1 MVSVTSY
8 TYPTETENDN
18 SQFQSQTQSQGLSQS
33 LRDSIEGNIA
43 AFDAM
48 EQSGLLDNCRTLSK
62 DATFREVFRNIL
74 LYILDSFHI
83 YRHDISGKL
92 VSYFHVTPESANANY
107 KTWIATTGMDSYIK
121 IEQTGSDKFKVTDVY
136 RELNSKSLEKKSR
149 DRDFSGRNVKEF
161 IGLLSEHDVL
171 EKYQLSKVTVAANA
185 LKLEVVNNNFKN
197 ELSSGVTDAEHQLK
211 KALYEQTQSTPD
223 KSIQY
228 ELIPDKLIP
237 DDCSYKS
244 DIKKLDV
251 REGEFSALLADASRH
266 VGEASSFIAC
276 CGVKINST
284 IHELL
289 RSKTMALSGHGGVR
303 KYKDFE
309 KLFSEIVFTPDECNI
324 VRNSLQKD
332 GVEKKTRE
340 NIISCLSSISGI
352 GNLYYACSQAF
363 PVALDRGDIN
373 AIQAS
378 NSISAGFNSNPG
390 FCALMGKTNFLFA
403 DFSQHTFTQTHYI
416 VKAEINEAGNDFN
429 IANFIYRTYGE
440 DYIHND
446 SVDDSLNE
454 RSAEDYRFLDDSLL
468 PENDF
473 RNRRRNFSGNIA
485 IATYK

>member
-1 MVSVTSY
+1 
-8 TYPTETENDN
+8 
-18 SQFQSQTQSQGLSQS
+18 
-33 LRDSIEGNIA
+33 
-43 AFDAM
+43 
-48 EQSGLLDNCRTLSK
+48 
-62 DATFREVFRNIL
+62 
-74 LYILDSFHI
+74 
-83 YRHDISGKL
+83 
-92 VSYFHVTPESANANY
+92 
-107 KTWIATTGMDSYIK
+107 
-121 IEQTGSDKFKVTDVY
+121 
-136 RELNSKSLEKKSR
+136 
-149 DRDFSGRNVKEF
+149 
-161 IGLLSEHDVL
+161 
-171 EKYQLSKVTVAANA
+171 
-185 LKLEVVNNNFKN
+185 
-197 ELSSGVTDAEHQLK
+197 
-211 KALYEQTQSTPD
+211 
-223 KSIQY
+223 
-228 ELIPDKLIP
+228 
-237 DDCSYKS
+237 
-244 DIKKLDV
+244 
-251 REGEFSALLADASRH
+251 
-266 VGEASSFIAC
+266 
-276 CGVKINST
+276 
-284 IHELL
+284 
-289 RSKTMALSGHGGVR
+289 MALSGHGGVR

-309 KLFSEIVFTPDECNI
+309 KLFSGIVFTPDECNI

-403 DFSQHTFTQTHYI
+403 DFSLHTFTQTHYI

-454 RSAEDYRFLDDSLL
+454 RSTEDYRFLDDSLL

>member
-1 MVSVTSY
+1 
-8 TYPTETENDN
+8 
-18 SQFQSQTQSQGLSQS
+18 
-33 LRDSIEGNIA
+33 
-43 AFDAM
+43 
-48 EQSGLLDNCRTLSK
+48 
-62 DATFREVFRNIL
+62 
-74 LYILDSFHI
+74 
-83 YRHDISGKL
+83 RHDISGKL

-136 RELNSKSLEKKSR
+136 RELKGNSLKKQSR

-185 LKLEVVNNNFKN
+185 LKQEIVNNNSEIKCSF
-197 ELSSGVTDAEHQLK
+197 GVTDAERQLK
-211 KALYEQTQSTPD
+211 KALIEQAQLT
-223 KSIQY
+223 
-228 ELIPDKLIP
+228 PDKLIP

-251 REGEFSALLADASRH
+251 QEGEFSALLADASRH
-266 VGEASSFIAC
+266 VGEGSSIISC

-284 IHELL
+284 IHEFL
-289 RSKTMALSGHGGVR
+289 RNKTMALSGHGGVR

-332 GVEKKTRE
+332 GVEKKIRE